1 MSYDIYVNE
10 TYAGPLAS
18 IHGWDQFMSWADQID
33 LNSYD
38 EIVRLVEHSFVQ
50 ELTLLRKQLRKA
62 IRQDDIPSSL
72 VVVANRLM
80 RATKKLNGEPESESI
95 LWVTDGV
102 NGLINELI
110 SADDPD
116 HPDPDA
122 ED

>member
-1 MSYDIYVNE
+1 
-10 TYAGPLAS
+10 
-18 IHGWDQFMSWADQID
+18 
-33 LNSYD
+33 
-38 EIVRLVEHSFVQ
+38 
-50 ELTLLRKQLRKA
+50 
-62 IRQDDIPSSL
+62 
-72 VVVANRLM
+72 M

-110 SADDPD
+110 PADDPD